1 MRMGR
6 AHPSIVMDVQVLVT
20 HAASVAAM
28 EREMGHPPRIIRAPD
43 VCYLFQA
50 RDEERLPG
58 LVERWESYGIAAQVV
73 QIAPTDGP
81 LTRDCPPIL

>member
-1 MRMGR
+1 M
-6 AHPSIVMDVQVLVT
+6 LVT
-20 HAASVAAM
+20 YANRMIIM
-28 EREMGHPPRIIRAPD
+28 EREMGHPPRMIRGPD
-43 VCYLFQA
+43 LCNLFQA

>member
-6 AHPSIVMDVQVLVT
+6 WQPSLVIDAQVLVT
-20 HAASVAAM
+20 HAASVAIM

-43 VCYLFQA
+43 ACYLFQA

-58 LVERWESYGIAAQVV
+58 LVDRWESYGIAAQVV
-73 QIAPTDGP
+73 LVPPTGGP
-81 LTRDCPPIL
+81 